1 MHAKDDIMNIREPR
15 NECGFDTGSGQKA
28 PGFFVLMP
36 VGRLPKILPPLIR
49 IIKYEEENNQKSP
62 MRSCN
67 CTPDV
72 RRLPWSVCLR
82 F

>member
-1 MHAKDDIMNIREPR
+1 MIAAVIPARGKVLRA
-15 NECGFDTGSGQKA
+15 FFA
-28 PGFFVLMP
+28 PMR